1 MQQRGRQVVPDDE
14 VSIAISKG
22 KAWLKRTGWLLALGG
37 LAFFIYMSSY
47 VRVDQG
53 WNAVVYRFGAANR
66 VMTEGA
72 NWKLPFIE
80 SYKWF
85 DMRLQSN
92 PEDMEASSYD
102 NMAVKVKLSQT
113 WQITDTFEFA
123 KQFTNKEYFETAIL
137 DRRFREI
144 AKDVIPKYT
153 ATNLMRDRS
162 KASTEIDRRM
172 AEELKGFPMIVRS
185 SQIEDVDP
193 PKEFRDAVIRV
204 EQAQKAVEEE
214 RHKTEQQKI
223 QTQREVQTREAQAK
237 GIEAV
242 ARAEANA
249 VEWKGAAEAK
259 AATLVGDAIAK
270 NSRLVEYEY
279 AKRWG
284 GNLPTMMMPAG
295 TSPSM
300 LFGMPPATTAAAA
313 PK

>member
-1 MQQRGRQVVPDDE
+1 M
-14 VSIAISKG
+14 
-22 KAWLKRTGWLLALGG
+22 GWLVTLGAVLVFG
-37 LAFFIYMSSY
+37 YIFVYRP
-47 VRVDQG
+47 VPEG
-53 WNAVVYRFGAANR
+53 WNAVTYQFGAASR
-66 VMTEGA
+66 VLTPGA
-72 NWKLPFIE
+72 NYLIPFVE

-92 PEDMEASSYD
+92 PEDMEASSHD

-113 WQITDTFEFA
+113 WQITNTFEFA
-123 KQFTNKEYFETAIL
+123 KQFTTKDYFENAIL

-144 AKDVIPKYT
+144 AKDVIPKWT
-153 ATNLMRDRS
+153 ATALMRDRS
-162 KASTEIDRRM
+162 KASAEIDRRM
-172 AEELKGFPMIVRS
+172 NEELKGFPVIITS

-193 PKEFRDAVIRV
+193 PPQFREAVIRV

-214 RHKTEQQKI
+214 RHNTERQKI

-284 GNLPTMMMPAG
+284 GSLPTMMMPAG
-295 TSPSM
+295 VSPSLM
-300 LFGMPPATTAAAA
+300 FGMPPAVS
-313 PK
+313 PSK